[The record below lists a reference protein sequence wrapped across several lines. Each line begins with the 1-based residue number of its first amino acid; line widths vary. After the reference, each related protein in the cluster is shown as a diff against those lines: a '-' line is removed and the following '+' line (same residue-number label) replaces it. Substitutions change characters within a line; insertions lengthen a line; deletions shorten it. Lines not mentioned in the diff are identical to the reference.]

1 MDLIRLLLLKRRG
14 LWEERLCELH
24 GWRERGERG
33 GEGGF
38 LVVLGTRGELWA
50 GNGNRRV
57 CGGHREGD
65 KAAEGG
71 CVLMSESRAVQSSAV
86 NGAGFSGFAAPNPDA
101 EREGARLQARMCKVR
116 KAEGG
121 GRRARGGRR
130 PACAR
135 DERRA
140 SMRGEQSLAEDD
152 AAGGGECRGLVEGER
167 GGARGCRTG

>member
-1 MDLIRLLLLKRRG
+1 M
-14 LWEERLCELH
+14 
-24 GWRERGERG
+24 G
-33 GEGGF
+33 GEWEPAG
-38 LVVLGTRGELWA
+38 VWRGTGR
-50 GNGNRRV
+50 
-57 CGGHREGD
+57 GD

-135 DERRA
+135 DERR
-140 SMRGEQSLAEDD
+140 GDD
-152 AAGGGECRGLVEGER
+152 ARGAKLGR
-167 GGARGCRTG
+167 GGRGGRGRASWRGSEG